1 MSDIICGYSGDRDAA
16 LMEYLF
22 GEMTAEDR
30 SVFDGHLVTCAR
42 CRTELAAFGT
52 VRRQLANWSPPEIG
66 STSSALLHD
75 DVRAQRETSRGPIRL
90 RNVPVW
96 AQVAAAIVVLGV
108 SAGLANLN
116 VHYDTRNGLNIR
128 TGWRR
133 DVQRA
138 DIAAPASRNEASTS
152 TAVSNIARDAATATP
167 WRADLVALER
177 QLRSEMH
184 AVPVGPAAVTH
195 APAGAD
201 QDLMRRVKVLVD
213 ESERKQQRELALRV
227 TALIQDLNA
236 QRQADLRRIDQN
248 LGLIQDRTG
257 VEVLRNRQMIDY
269 YMQRVSQRP

>member
-16 LMEYLF
+16 LMDYLY
-22 GEMTAEDR
+22 GEMAAEGQAA
-30 SVFDGHLVTCAR
+30 FDAHLAACAR
-42 CRTELAAFGT
+42 CRTELAALGT
-52 VRRQLANWSPPEIG
+52 VRRQLARWSPPEIE
-66 STSSALLHD
+66 STRRDLTHGGL
-75 DVRAQRETSRGPIRL
+75 RGRPEPSRGSSRW
-90 RNVPVW
+90 RNLPAW

-116 VHYDTRNGLNIR
+116 VHYDPRNGLNIR
-128 TGWRR
+128 TGWWREA
-133 DVQRA
+133 QRG
-138 DIAAPASRNEASTS
+138 DIPAPANRNESQTNAP
-152 TAVSNIARDAATATP
+152 SNISADALSARP
-167 WRADLVALER
+167 WRGDLMALER

-184 AVPVGPAAVTH
+184 AATAGGAAVAHTP
-195 APAGAD
+195 APAD
-201 QDLMRRVKVLVD
+201 QDSIRRMKVLVD
-213 ESERKQQRELALRV
+213 ESERRQQRELALRV

>member
-16 LMEYLF
+16 LMDYLY
-22 GEMTAEDR
+22 GEMTAEER
-30 SVFDGHLVTCAR
+30 TAFDAHLVTCAR

-52 VRRQLANWSPPEIG
+52 VRRQLVRWSPPEIG
-66 STSSALLHD
+66 STRSDLIND
-75 DVRAQRETSRGPIRL
+75 GQQGQREASRSAIRL
-90 RNVPVW
+90 RNLPAW

-116 VHYDTRNGLNIR
+116 VHYDTRSGLNIR
-128 TGWRR
+128 TGWWREALR
-133 DVQRA
+133 G
-138 DIAAPASRNEASTS
+138 DIP
-152 TAVSNIARDAATATP
+152 ATANGNETNTNAAASPAP

-177 QLRSEMH
+177 QLRSEMPVVPAGVP
-184 AVPVGPAAVTH
+184 AVAH
-195 APAGAD
+195 APAAAD
-201 QDLMRRVKVLVD
+201 QDLMRRMKVLVD
-213 ESERKQQRELALRV
+213 ESERRQQRELALRM
-227 TALIQDLNA
+227 TALIQDLNT